1 MANRITRENVS
12 AKLGQLNDSLRR
24 RGMSYRYQVV
34 SENNKLSLEREDPTL
49 VHLDATIMS
58 GLSTREMFLVL
69 KSMNGVICD
78 NTIIQ

>member
-49 VHLDATIMS
+49 VHLDCTIMS

>member
-12 AKLGQLNDSLRR
+12 KKHGQLNDALRR

-34 SENNKLSLEREDPTL
+34 SENNKLSLEREDPTH
-49 VHLDATIMS
+49 VHLDTTIMS

-69 KSMNGVICD
+69 KAMNGVICD
-78 NTIIQ
+78 NTTI